1 MNIIHLLYLHVYF
14 IKNLH
19 VVMFHT
25 SRICLPSITKYAVK
39 TSPNANLFLPFSSFA
54 QNRVFWENIHLYIF
68 SSKINLCKTF
78 CFTEYWHT
86 RSTTLRYIVFLKKVW
101 KISTYLSH
109 IDFIY
114 IYSYKFWRK
123 WCHRYRCQFLQHRT
137 HFHFC
142 QMWLILT
149 LSLLVLLY
157 VIQQ

>member
-1 MNIIHLLYLHVYF
+1 M
-14 IKNLH
+14 
-19 VVMFHT
+19 
-25 SRICLPSITKYAVK
+25 PSITKYAVK

-54 QNRVFWENIHLYIF
+54 QNSVFRENKHHIYFHQRLIY
-68 SSKINLCKTF
+68 
-78 CFTEYWHT
+78 T
-86 RSTTLRYIVFLKKVW
+86 RHFALQNIYVFKAPIYIVFLKKVW

>member
-1 MNIIHLLYLHVYF
+1 M
-14 IKNLH
+14 
-19 VVMFHT
+19 
-25 SRICLPSITKYAVK
+25 PSITKYAVK

-54 QNRVFWENIHLYIF
+54 QNSVFRENIHHIYFHQRLIY
-68 SSKINLCKTF
+68 
-78 CFTEYWHT
+78 T
-86 RSTTLRYIVFLKKVW
+86 RHFALQNIYVFKAPIYIVFLKKVW

-109 IDFIY
+109 IVFLY

-149 LSLLVLLY
+149 LSLLVLLH

>member
-1 MNIIHLLYLHVYF
+1 M
-14 IKNLH
+14 
-19 VVMFHT
+19 
-25 SRICLPSITKYAVK
+25 PSITKYAVK

-54 QNRVFWENIHLYIF
+54 QNSVFRENIHHIYFHQRLIY
-68 SSKINLCKTF
+68 
-78 CFTEYWHT
+78 T
-86 RSTTLRYIVFLKKVW
+86 RHFALQNIYVFKAPIYIVFLKKVW

-109 IDFIY
+109 IVFIY

>member
-1 MNIIHLLYLHVYF
+1 M
-14 IKNLH
+14 
-19 VVMFHT
+19 
-25 SRICLPSITKYAVK
+25 PSITKYAVK
-39 TSPNANLFLPFSSFA
+39 TSPNTNLFLPFSSFA
-54 QNRVFWENIHLYIF
+54 QNSVFRENIHHIYFHQRLIY
-68 SSKINLCKTF
+68 
-78 CFTEYWHT
+78 T
-86 RSTTLRYIVFLKKVW
+86 RHFALQNIYVFKAPIYIVFLKKVW

-109 IDFIY
+109 IVFIY

-149 LSLLVLLY
+149 LSLLVLLH